1 MSIAG
6 ECIKS
11 SGAAAGCQALESDMA
26 PTWLGGTK
34 KNCGTCLHD
43 AWHARK
49 RKGPATLNSRGGPP
63 GRRMLSSL
71 RPFGGIGARELLGP
85 FMVSAPCLRTM
96 ILQRFTSHPTL
107 FAAPESVAAAPRCAP
122 PPPLA
127 LAVIFPSLPFT
138 PPQSFRLLAQL
149 QLSQHWVSP
158 CLRTLSMLSLVGLQ
172 ELCLSTCSK
181 LTSESLEVRVCLTVM
196 TMSIL

>member
-1 MSIAG
+1 MSVAG

-26 PTWLGGTK
+26 PTWLGGPK

-71 RPFGGIGARELLGP
+71 RPFGARELLGP
-85 FMVSAPCLRTM
+85 F
-96 ILQRFTSHPTL
+96 I
-107 FAAPESVAAAPRCAP
+107 
-122 PPPLA
+122 
-127 LAVIFPSLPFT
+127 
-138 PPQSFRLLAQL
+138 
-149 QLSQHWVSP
+149 
-158 CLRTLSMLSLVGLQ
+158 
-172 ELCLSTCSK
+172 
-181 LTSESLEVRVCLTVM
+181 
-196 TMSIL
+196 